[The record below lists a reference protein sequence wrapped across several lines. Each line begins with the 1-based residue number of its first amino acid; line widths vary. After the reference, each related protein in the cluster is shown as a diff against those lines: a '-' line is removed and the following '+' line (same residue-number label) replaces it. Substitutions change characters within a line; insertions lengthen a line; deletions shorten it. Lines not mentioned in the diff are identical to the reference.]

1 MCLFTQIQSIPSQ
14 IQIWNILNL
23 SFGAL
28 GMYSAFILL
37 VQDRLKWKQRSLLG
51 IYTASLSFLLI
62 HLNSMNQSTIWVWK
76 ALNLMGMTALFL
88 LGPLSL
94 FMSFARTKNRPAG
107 KYVIHL
113 IPGMV
118 ILVGLYFDLIRNS
131 SAYMLGMIHAGIYF
145 IIQIIRFLPL
155 LRNSRLIWNIN
166 FATIQL
172 LLLVGVSIS
181 HVYFSDHIGRILG
194 SAALGIMILL
204 IWVRIMYSAYL
215 SYLISKS

>member
-1 MCLFTQIQSIPSQ
+1 MCLFTQIQSIHSQ

-37 VQDRLKWKQRSLLG
+37 VQDRLRWKQRSLLG
-51 IYTASLSFLLI
+51 IYTASLSFLLL
-62 HLNSMNQSTIWVWK
+62 HLNGMNQSTIWVWK

-94 FMSFARTKNRPAG
+94 FMSFGRTKNRPAG
-107 KYVIHL
+107 KYLIHL
-113 IPGMV
+113 IPVLV
-118 ILVGLYFDLIRNS
+118 ILVGLYFDLIRNFTV
-131 SAYMLGMIHAGIYF
+131 YTLGMIHAGIYF

-155 LRNSRLIWNIN
+155 LRNTGLFWNIKY
-166 FATIQL
+166 ATIQL
-172 LLLVGVSIS
+172 ILLVGVSIV
-181 HVYFSDHIGRILG
+181 HFYFSDHIVRILG

>member
-1 MCLFTQIQSIPSQ
+1 MCNLTQIQTIHNQ

-37 VQDRLKWKQRSLLG
+37 VQDRLRWKQRSLLG
-51 IYTASLSFLLI
+51 IYIASLSFLLF
-62 HLNSMNQSTIWVWK
+62 HLNGMNQSTLWVWK

-94 FMSFARTKNRPAG
+94 FMSFGHTKNRLAG
-107 KYVIHL
+107 KFVIHL

-118 ILVGLYFDLIRNS
+118 ILAGLYFDLMGNS
-131 SAYMLGMIHAGIYF
+131 TGYVLGMIHAGIYS

-166 FATIQL
+166 FATMQL

-181 HVYFSDHIGRILG
+181 HVYFSDHLSRILG